1 MKQKIL
7 YGLLALAVS
16 FGLWLYVIT
25 VENPASETTFYNI
38 PVVLDNESVLADRG
52 LMVLGDKTPTVT
64 LKLSGNRSHLNKL
77 NSSNITLVA
86 DLSRIY
92 DSGEQAISY
101 TISYPGDIPQ
111 NSIDVLSQ
119 LPAQISL
126 TIVERN
132 SKEVPVKVDYIGETA
147 EGFQPIKDKIV
158 MSHSEIFVAGP
169 ASLINEIAE
178 ARITIDLSG
187 RNEPIDQSFRYT
199 FYDKNGN
206 PVTDSSLTTNVPEIK
221 VSLLVQ
227 QVKEIPIV
235 FNPISGG
242 GAIYMEDGSGNT
254 QITPSVLT
262 IEVAGRGQQFKD
274 LEYLSFGDIDLGSLR
289 EDTVLTINLADKL
302 PDGVTV
308 LGGLEQ
314 VTLTIDL
321 PDLAIKTFTVTQVQA
336 KNLPSGLYVSYDAVS
351 WKVDVRGQEY
361 ELKWLQDSQ
370 IIAFVDLIHTEPGV
384 YEYDVTFEI
393 VNNNDVYEI
402 KTLGVMTGDYT
413 VTVRLTEAPA
423 A

>member
-25 VENPASETTFYNI
+25 VENPASEVTFYNI
-38 PVVLDNESVLADRG
+38 PVVLDNESVLTDRG

-92 DSGEQAISY
+92 DSGEQSISY

-132 SKEVPVKVDYIGETA
+132 SKEVPVKVDYTGTVADGYI
-147 EGFQPIKDKIV
+147 PIKEKIIL
-158 MSHSEIFVAGP
+158 SYSEIYVAGP

-178 ARITIDLSG
+178 ARITIDLEG

-206 PVTDSSLTTNVPEIK
+206 PVTDSSVTSNVPEIK
-221 VSLLVQ
+221 VSLLIQ
-227 QVKEIPIV
+227 QVKEIPV
-235 FNPISGG
+235 LFNPIDGG
-242 GAIYMEDGSGNT
+242 GATYREDDGGNT
-254 QITPSVLT
+254 TIEPSVKI
-262 IEVAGRGQQFKD
+262 IEVAGRGQQFSD
-274 LEYLSFGDIDLGSLR
+274 LEYISFGDIDLGAIR
-289 EDTVLTINLADKL
+289 EDTILTINLADEL

-314 VTLTIDL
+314 VTLKIDL
-321 PDLAIKTFTVTQVQA
+321 PELITKTFVITQFEPKHLPDGMAVEYLTTLTVE
-336 KNLPSGLYVSYDAVS
+336 
-351 WKVDVRGQEY
+351 VRGQEY
-361 ELKWLQDSQ
+361 ELRWLQDNQ
-370 IIAFVDLIHTEPGV
+370 IIATVDFANAELTSSKE
-384 YEYDVTFEI
+384 YEVTFQIEGF
-393 VNNNDVYEI
+393 
-402 KTLGVMTGDYT
+402 KTLGVMTGDHT
-413 VTVRLTEAPA
+413 VTVRLTEEPA
-423 A
+423 V

>member
-7 YGLLALAVS
+7 YGLLALAIS

-25 VENPASETTFYNI
+25 VENPASEITFYNI
-38 PVVLDNESVLADRG
+38 PVVLDNESVLTDRG
-52 LMVLGDKTPTVT
+52 LMVLDDKTPTVT

-77 NSSNITLVA
+77 TSSNITLVA

-92 DSGEQAISY
+92 DSGEQAVSY
-101 TISYPGDIPQ
+101 SIAFPGDIPQ
-111 NSIDVLSQ
+111 NSIDILSQ

-132 SKEVPVKVDYIGETA
+132 SKEVPVKVDYIGDAA
-147 EGFQPIKDKIV
+147 EGFKPIKDKIV
-158 MSHSEIFVAGP
+158 LSHSEIFVAGP

-178 ARITIDLSG
+178 ARITIDLTG
-187 RNEPIDQSFRYT
+187 KNEPIDQSFRYT

-206 PVTDSSLTTNVPEIK
+206 PITDGSLTANVPEIK
-221 VSLLVQ
+221 VSLLIQ
-227 QVKEIPIV
+227 EVKVIPV
-235 FNPISGG
+235 VYNPISGG
-242 GAIYMEDGSGNT
+242 GATYRVDGGGNT
-254 QITPSVLT
+254 KITLSVDK

-274 LEYLSFGDIDLGSLR
+274 LESVSFGDIDLGSTL

-308 LGGLEQ
+308 LDGLEQ

-321 PDLAIKTFTVTQVQA
+321 PELSTKTFTVAQVEA
-336 KNLPSGLYVSYDAVS
+336 KNLPSGVTVAFEMRPLE
-351 WKVDVRGQEY
+351 VDVRGQEY

-370 IIAFVDLIHTEPGV
+370 IIAFVDFANAEPVDGKA
-384 YEYDVTFEI
+384 YEVTFQI
-393 VNNNDVYEI
+393 DGF
-402 KTLGVMTGDYT
+402 KTLGVMTNDHT
-413 VTVRLTEAPA
+413 VTVRVTEEPA

>member
-25 VENPASETTFYNI
+25 VENPASEITFYNI
-38 PVVLDNESVLADRG
+38 PVVLDNESVLTDRG
-52 LMVLGDKTPTVT
+52 LMVLGDKAPTVT

-92 DSGEQAISY
+92 DSGEQTISY

-132 SKEVPVKVDYIGETA
+132 SKEVPVKVDYTGKVA
-147 EGFQPIKDKIV
+147 EGFMPIKDKIIL
-158 MSHSEIFVAGP
+158 SHNEIHVAGP

-178 ARITIDLSG
+178 ARITIDLEG
-187 RNEPIDQSFRYT
+187 RKEPIDQNFRFT

-206 PVTDSSLTTNVPEIK
+206 PIADNSLTVNVPEVK
-221 VSLLVQ
+221 VSLLIQ
-227 QVKEIPIV
+227 QVKEIPII

-242 GAIYMEDGSGNT
+242 GATYKADGSGNT
-254 QITPSVLT
+254 KITPSVDK
-262 IEVAGRGQQFKD
+262 IEVAGRGQQFSD
-274 LEYLSFGDIDLGSLR
+274 LEFLSFGDIDLGAIR

-308 LGGLEQ
+308 MGGLEQ
-314 VTLTIDL
+314 VTITVDIPELT
-321 PDLAIKTFTVTQVQA
+321 IKTFTVTQVEIRGVPNGMTA
-336 KNLPSGLYVSYDAVS
+336 ELEAVAL
-351 WKVDVRGQEY
+351 KVEVRGQDY
-361 ELKWLQDSQ
+361 ELKWLSDSNLV
-370 IIAFVDLIHTEPGV
+370 AWVDLADAEPGMDN
-384 YEYDVTFEI
+384 YSVTLEI
-393 VNNNDVYEI
+393 VKNSDSSDF
-402 KTLGVMTGDYT
+402 KTLGVMTGDHT